1 MDLNRGISEV
11 GRDSYCFT
19 RHHAWNRRE
28 LECPK
33 QATSQIPK
41 VQATSSFEADNRDT
55 GTAKQSSI
63 TSKKLKKYYLI

>member
-1 MDLNRGISEV
+1 MNLNRGISEV
-11 GRDSYCFT
+11 GRDST

-41 VQATSSFEADNRDT
+41 VQATSSFEADNNRDT
-55 GTAKQSSI
+55 GTAKQSGI
-63 TSKKLKKYYLI
+63 TSKK